1 MLKGSLQ
8 VNNGYWCVSFRIKD
22 KNGKS
27 RQKQLSTGIKAI
39 VNGKQVN
46 KRKAEDKMKEILE
59 QYENTTF
66 ESGNVLLCDYVSDW
80 IERDK
85 ARIQSTTYDGYVHM
99 FKKHIEPYF
108 KDKKLKLKDVKPM
121 HLERYYSDK
130 LEEGISPNT
139 IIKHSAI
146 IRTALQDAMKN
157 GLIKTNPADFAEK
170 PKRQK
175 PKHDFYTG
183 EEITIPLD
191 PALSA
196 IDNGK
201 KYLINELSKIVY
213 GLKLNDNLYEYV
225 YDTVCKDIDNM
236 FSIYR
241 FCDFRNDKCLSQ
253 RHKSLFTNNYPVPDK
268 DGCCFNVYRKCEYLK
283 EHGGCEVRCL
293 ACKLYTC
300 PYITKLGV
308 GLYTSE
314 ILLMKAFFNNNQ
326 RRDSV
331 FEFFQPEEKVLKKIK
346 KHE

>member
-1 MLKGSLQ
+1 MQLNDEKVKKLEELDSDYSRLILKMNKYLNAEHSLNSDIEFIDANDKDSISNALNSTPKSIIISLNYDFNQ
-8 VNNGYWCVSFRIKD
+8 VLSEICDNYTEKITVIIDIDLVSLYPIWNTRM
-22 KNGKS
+22 
-27 RQKQLSTGIKAI
+27 R
-39 VNGKQVN
+39 
-46 KRKAEDKMKEILE
+46 RKAE
-59 QYENTTF
+59 
-66 ESGNVLLCDYVSDW
+66 YVVNIVNDLNNFQ
-80 IERDK
+80 I
-85 ARIQSTTYDGYVHM
+85 T
-99 FKKHIEPYF
+99 
-108 KDKKLKLKDVKPM
+108 DKKLYNILFKTKQNTVVEDTLLKIEDVLNVLKSVFNKVSSKENVQVLYM
-121 HLERYYSDK
+121 TDK
-130 LEEGISPNT
+130 NT
-139 IIKHSAI
+139 
-146 IRTALQDAMKN
+146 
-157 GLIKTNPADFAEK
+157 
-170 PKRQK
+170 
-175 PKHDFYTG
+175 
-183 EEITIPLD
+183 
-191 PALSA
+191 